1 MKLTVEQLR
10 RIIKEETDT
19 TLLSRKLDSYDN
31 NITAP
36 LDDLIRNS
44 ERLLKISKEIK
55 GKQEGWWSTIYYNIA
70 EKKYETTPGKQEIL
84 SVISDIKETSQMVE
98 LSMNWGKDSEMAVI
112 MRRTA
117 EFIPLLES
125 LLEGQQKPEEPQM
138 TDAQRRRA
146 ILNRSFKP

>member
-19 TLLSRKLDSYDN
+19 TLLSRKLDTYDN

-55 GKQEGWWSTIYYNIA
+55 GKQEGWWSTVYYSIA
-70 EKKYETTPGKQEIL
+70 EKKYETTSGKQEIL

-98 LSMNWGKDSEMAVI
+98 LSMNWGKDSEMAAI